1 MKEYP
6 FTFHQHY
13 STTWMKFTTFLIYLD
28 FLPSNMYLNFITIFD
43 IFQVLSFSI
52 FSEGQHISII
62 IHLKQLTSYILFYSI
77 PIHKIMFSA
86 VYWYT
91 YGYLRSSYDSIFS
104 PFGQITNFYPFS
116 FDMVHIHRHLVY
128 SLKWII
134 GVFVFV
140 LTVTT
145 FSYILLFVAFFD
157 FLDTFR
163 FLLSTMYLF
172 YYIIITDFIIL

>member
-1 MKEYP
+1 MFFQLGTPLFLHHIRSSIP
-6 FTFHQHY
+6 F
-13 STTWMKFTTFLIYLD
+13 FL
-28 FLPSNMYLNFITIFD
+28 ITIFD

-52 FSEGQHISII
+52 FLEGQHISII

-91 YGYLRSSYDSIFS
+91 YGYFRSSYDSIFS

-128 SLKWII
+128 SLRWIVW
-134 GVFVFV
+134 VFVFV
-140 LTVTT
+140 LIVTT

-157 FLDTFR
+157 FLDAFR
-163 FLLSTMYLF
+163 FLPSTMYRFITLLSLILL
-172 YYIIITDFIIL
+172 YYKRIIHI